1 MASSEHFLL
10 FSLLFGSF
18 LLILCKSQHKIDRKF
33 WLTLLFPIVVYVFVT
48 GLRYGWGSD
57 YFLYKIRIENPF
69 DYIYEDPVFAAFNSA
84 LNKIGLNFAGVYVV
98 YSLVFIF
105 GAFLLIKDF
114 KGENKYML
122 TLFLPATLLKNTY
135 MIRQAIGIALVYIA
149 LHFFVKQTKLGW
161 FFFILF
167 SVIAYFT
174 HPFSIFI
181 LAMILLFYY
190 LYDKPIPCKYSI
202 VLYLLLDIGASFF
215 VGYFTSF
222 VQKIMPYLTFN
233 DKLNLYTA
241 SMDQWFSMA
250 GADRE
255 RFEQGFFAQVYSSL
269 AHISLLYIGFIALT
283 KKKNRFV
290 CGMYNTVVIGLLMLR
305 PFYLIEILRR
315 VADSSIYYLYFIPA
329 GYAIS
334 LFYQQKEMFS
344 RREKFAFL
352 LALYIIVSFLVLYWL
367 RFLVYPPFVSRFVW
381 D

>member
-1 MASSEHFLL
+1 MASFEHILL
-10 FSLLFGSF
+10 FSLLFGAF
-18 LLILCKSQHKIDRKF
+18 LLILCKSQHKIDRNF
-33 WLTLLFPIVVYVFVT
+33 WLTLLFPIIVYIFVT

-57 YFLYKIRIENPF
+57 YFFYKMRIENPF
-69 DYIYEDPVFAAFNSA
+69 GFIYEDPVFGAFNSA
-84 LNKIGLNFAGVYVV
+84 LKKIGLNFAGVYVV

-135 MIRQAIGIALVYIA
+135 MIRQAIGIALIYIA
-149 LHFFVKQTKLGW
+149 LHFFVKQTKIGW
-161 FFFILF
+161 LFFVFF
-167 SVIAYFT
+167 AVIAYFT
-174 HPFSIFI
+174 HPFSLFI

-215 VGYFTSF
+215 VGYFTSA

-241 SMDQWFSMA
+241 SMNQWFSMA
-250 GADRE
+250 GADLE
-255 RFEQGFFAQVYSSL
+255 RFEQGFFAKVYSSL
-269 AHISLLYIGFIALT
+269 AHVSLLYIGFIALI
-283 KKKNRFV
+283 KKKNKFV
-290 CGMYNTVVIGLLMLR
+290 CAMYNTVVIGLFMLR

-315 VADSSIYYLYFIPA
+315 VADSSIYFLYFIPA

-334 LFYQQKEMFS
+334 LFYQQKEIFS
-344 RREKFAFL
+344 RQEKIVFR
-352 LALYIIVSFLVLYWL
+352 LALYTIVSFYVLYWL
-367 RFLVYPPFVSRFVW
+367 RFLINPPFVSRFVW